1 MELSEKLNGK
11 ANGLNKK
18 CHFEKSQWLV
28 NGCINPKKVRV
39 TFVLHLKKK
48 KKIMKLQL
56 KLIVMI
62 HDLIRQHIQHVTQQM
77 FMQKITTRSYNLMKS
92 KQFELLQLFSLK
104 SPTFSS

>member
-1 MELSEKLNGK
+1 
-11 ANGLNKK
+11 
-18 CHFEKSQWLV
+18 
-28 NGCINPKKVRV
+28 
-39 TFVLHLKKK
+39 
-48 KKIMKLQL
+48 MKLQL